1 MGKSTAELAKPIKN
15 LTEMAFIRK
24 EVPFGESEKKTRK
37 TLYQID
43 DPFMGFYYQF
53 VEPYKSAIAMGRT
66 NLVRRMLERSF
77 QDYVGS
83 IWEHLCQTAVSGN
96 DLFGHSWK
104 MAGRWWGKVP
114 VYEDGKKTP
123 VSLEDLEFDVVAED
137 QYDKHT
143 ILVGE
148 CKWNGTDY
156 ADRLLVKLKKKVSMA
171 PFAQDKKVVYALFL
185 REQPLS
191 LADCDILLPEDVLLQ
206 LPE

>member
-1 MGKSTAELAKPIKN
+1 MTTHSWGSTISLWNPTSQPLPWAAPIW
-15 LTEMAFIRK
+15 
-24 EVPFGESEKKTRK
+24 SEGC
-37 TLYQID
+37 LS
-43 DPFMGFYYQF
+43 DPFKTMWVAYG
-53 VEPYKSAIAMGRT
+53 SAYVKQPSPAMIFSVILGKW
-66 NLVRRMLERSF
+66 L
-77 QDYVGS
+77 
-83 IWEHLCQTAVSGN
+83 A
-96 DLFGHSWK
+96 
-104 MAGRWWGKVP
+104 AGGGKVP

-185 REQPLS
+185 RERPLS